1 MGSLEGCWRPGP
13 SLLALASA
21 GCEVLGESVPFGKAL
36 DNVDKVNAYGCF
48 FCWEGLGLLARCAQV
63 PAQICLPAPPERLL
77 LLGPFRS
84 SLTCVS

>member
-48 FCWEGLGLLARCAQV
+48 FAGKVWACLRDAPKSQHRSVYRRLQNVFYYLVLLD
-63 PAQICLPAPPERLL
+63 CL
-77 LLGPFRS
+77 
-84 SLTCVS
+84 